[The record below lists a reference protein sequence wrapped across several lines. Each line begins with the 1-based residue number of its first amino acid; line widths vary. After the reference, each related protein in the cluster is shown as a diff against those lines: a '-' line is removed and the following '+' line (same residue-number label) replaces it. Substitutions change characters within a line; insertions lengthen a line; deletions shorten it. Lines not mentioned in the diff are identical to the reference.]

1 MSAKIPEILK
11 TDLPPTLWGKVLGA
25 TPVVMTVV
33 ATMLAGLASSEMT
46 RAQYDRSL
54 AAQQQSKAGDQWNF
68 FQAKKLR
75 SALQHNT
82 LDVLANTAEVHPLDT
97 EALIKL
103 NPALDS
109 AGGRET
115 ANLVQKG
122 ALPPLPP
129 GPALDPA
136 VKAAIEAIAGDEPET
151 TVAAKVAQVN
161 ETNLAGALRDAQD
174 QVRALDA
181 LLKPVNQAVD
191 QAEKNL
197 AGDSS
202 AASQSIRRD
211 FTAARLRYASLR
223 YDAEARLN
231 QAIANVYEIQVRKN
245 NASAERHHLRSQRF
259 FYGMLAAQA
268 AVIIATFAIAARK
281 RNLLWSI
288 AALAG
293 LGAVSFAVYIYLF
306 L

>member
-1 MSAKIPEILK
+1 M
-11 TDLPPTLWGKVLGA
+11 
-25 TPVVMTVV
+25 
-33 ATMLAGLASSEMT
+33 
-46 RAQYDRSL
+46 
-54 AAQQQSKAGDQWNF
+54 
-68 FQAKKLR
+68 
-75 SALQHNT
+75 
-82 LDVLANTAEVHPLDT
+82 
-97 EALIKL
+97 
-103 NPALDS
+103 
-109 AGGRET
+109 
-115 ANLVQKG
+115 
-122 ALPPLPP
+122 
-129 GPALDPA
+129 
-136 VKAAIEAIAGDEPET
+136 KAAIEAIAGDEPET